1 MSHLEEA
8 SRVGFGEV
16 IPISAEHGEGLADLA
31 AIIEELSETKRKRSG
46 IQAKDESVDFRTNN
60 FIAEKPLQL
69 AILGRPN
76 TGKSTLVNALLKQ
89 ERVITGAVS
98 GLTRDSIA
106 VQWSWKGLPVQLAD
120 TAGIRKGAQRDR
132 SDDIEDLAVQDAMRA
147 MKTADVA
154 VLVLDAEARMLQRQE
169 LAIADAVVKEG
180 RSLIV
185 AANKMDLLIDEEYS
199 KEDYAEAVQE
209 QIEIRFPMLRK
220 TPVVPMS
227 TLTGENVGRLMPVVF
242 NARDRWAQMVNTG
255 LLNRWLK
262 EVIVTQAPPLQNGRP
277 IKIKYIMQTK
287 GRPPTFLLFCNIEE
301 LPTSYLRY
309 LTRNFQEAFQM
320 YGMEVRMSIKKS
332 GENRYHQEKKNSS
345 SVGIGGWHGRQKRL
359 VKSLKQTGAPP
370 KRKRKS
376 YKRKRQ

>member
-8 SRVGFGEV
+8 SRVGFGEAL
-16 IPISAEHGEGLADLA
+16 PISAEHGEGLADVA
-31 AIIEELSETKRKRSG
+31 AIIEELSEAKRKRLGISTEDDDEDCRTSG
-46 IQAKDESVDFRTNN
+46 HA
-60 FIAEKPLQL
+60 AEKPLQL
-69 AILGRPN
+69 AILGRQN
-76 TGKSTLVNALLKQ
+76 VGKSTLVNALLKQ
-89 ERVITGAVS
+89 ERVITGPTP

-106 VQWSWKGLPVQLAD
+106 VKWSWRGRPVQLAD

-154 VLVLDAEARMLQRQE
+154 VLVLDAEARVLQRQE

-180 RSLIV
+180 RSLVV

-199 KEDYAEAVQE
+199 KEDYADAVQE

-227 TLTGENVGRLMPVVF
+227 SLTGENVDRLMPVVF

-262 EVIVTQAPPLQNGRP
+262 EVLDTQAPPLHNGRP

-287 GRPPTFLLFCNIEE
+287 GRPPSFLLFCNVEE
-301 LPTSYLRY
+301 IPTSYLRY

-332 GENRYHQEKKNSS
+332 AENPYQEKKKSN
-345 SVGIGGWHGRQKRL
+345 SVGIGGWQGRKKRL

-370 KRKRKS
+370 KRKRKR
-376 YKRKRQ
+376 YKR